1 MVAHQDS
8 PEGLSRT
15 RRLFSTLNRRAEK
28 TKVGLNIAIDEDDPN
43 AIVTRRLIREHP
55 YLGLMGMVKAN
66 KEGLGSKQLSTSP
79 KDAGYFTTLQTL
91 YECNE
96 YLLKAFNG
104 GMDVDN
110 AFRTERPADAKLET
124 YYDYLSHLWTVIFDA
139 SPDLEPVRTERQKPG
154 SLRIEKRAGGGGS
167 VTARPIG
174 QLIIAEIL
182 MKALLAKEDPDAF
195 LHRLFTEVSFDLDQI
210 PWKKLVWNAETRT
223 ITGAKRERT
232 LIVNLL
238 LHKFGLLSGGSRQ
251 LLEDYRN
258 VTQDKTMKLLPVSA
272 GNAAQPTP
280 SEENTAVP
288 E

>member
-55 YLGLMGMVKAN
+55 YLGLMGMVKAS

-139 SPDLEPVRTERQKPG
+139 SPDLEPVRTERQKPD